1 MSLHPDSNLTEAQA
15 EIFAR
20 GLYTV
25 ARAEGTV
32 KPEEAGL
39 IKSFYGEVAAG
50 HSLAA
55 LAQAPD
61 VSPETV
67 ATALGKGESATSFLK
82 TCLLLSYA
90 DGNYHPKERA
100 VVDAFAKAMGVAPA
114 EVDRLEHSVKEYLL
128 SSLAHLNNTEAKTAV
143 AKKLKI

>member
-20 GLYTV
+20 ALYTV
-25 ARAEGTV
+25 ARAEGAV

-39 IKSFYGEVAAG
+39 IKSFYGEVAPG

-61 VSPETV
+61 VSAEAV
-67 ATALGKGESATSFLK
+67 ATALGKGETAKSFLK

-90 DGNYHPKERA
+90 DGHYHPKERA

-114 EVDRLEHSVKEYLL
+114 ELEKLEHSVKEYLL
-128 SSLAHLNNTEAKTAV
+128 SSLAHLHNTEAKTAV